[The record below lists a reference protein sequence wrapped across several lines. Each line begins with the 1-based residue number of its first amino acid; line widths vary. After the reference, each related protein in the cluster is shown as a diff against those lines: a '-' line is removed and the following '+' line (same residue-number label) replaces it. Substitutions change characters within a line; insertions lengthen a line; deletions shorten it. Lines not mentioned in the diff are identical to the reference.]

1 MGFLTD
7 IRGGRRSD
15 AFGYAIVAWAI
26 IGASIGVASAM
37 LFLHV
42 ESGIPIFAAIGGL
55 FGVSVGFYAEWG
67 TSKFAKFLAVPGM
80 ILELVRSAIP

>member
-7 IRGGRRSD
+7 IRGGRRNG

-37 LFLHV
+37 LFLQV
-42 ESGIPIFAAIGGL
+42 ESGIPIFATIGGL
-55 FGVSVGFYAEWG
+55 LGMSVGFYAEWG
-67 TSKFAKFLAVPGM
+67 TSKFAKLLAVPGM
-80 ILELVRSAIP
+80 IVDLIRSAIP

>member
-7 IRGGRRSD
+7 IRGGKRSG
-15 AFGYAIVAWAI
+15 AFGYAIVAWVI

-37 LFLHV
+37 LFLQF
-42 ESGIPIFAAIGGL
+42 EGGIPMFATIGGL
-55 FGVSVGFYAEWG
+55 LGTSVGFYAEWG

-80 ILELVRSAIP
+80 ILELVRSSMP

>member
-7 IRGGRRSD
+7 IRSEKRNGAS
-15 AFGYAIVAWAI
+15 GYAIVAWMI

-37 LFLHV
+37 LLLQL
-42 ESGIPIFAAIGGL
+42 EIGIPVFATIGGL
-55 FGVSVGFYAEWG
+55 LGMGVGFYAEWG
-67 TSKFAKFLAVPGM
+67 TSKFAKLLAVPGM